1 MAIYTTANSL
11 NLPTQI
17 MLINKNSNVDYDY
30 GPYESTKTLEEIKN
44 IIGATLQVGKTIG
57 IVGTDGKVTE
67 YWAQPNDSG
76 VLEFVQKQKQVD
88 AYTKTEVDKKIDAL
102 GSVFNFKGQVADMTA
117 LNAITKPSVG
127 DVYHVL
133 KTDSGTDAEYV
144 YVSGVEGGT
153 AAHWEELGTTL
164 DLSGYATKTAVDASI
179 ADINDKMIEA
189 IDSSELTTWLDANAG
204 N

>member
-1 MAIYTTANSL
+1 MAKYTTDTTY
-11 NLPTQI
+11 NLAQQI
-17 MLINKNSNVDYDY
+17 KFSNKVSNVDYFY
-30 GPYESTKTLEEIKN
+30 GPYDSIADANTAIEESLRM
-44 IIGATLQVGKTIG
+44 AGKTVG
-57 IVGTDGKVTE
+57 IITNGKVEE
-67 YWAQPNDSG
+67 YWYQPNDSG

-88 AYTKTEVDKKIDAL
+88 AYTKTEVDEKIDAL
-102 GSVFNFKGQVADMTA
+102 GSVFNFKGQVADMAA
-117 LNAITKPSVG
+117 LNAIDKPSVG

-133 KTDSGTDAEYV
+133 TTNSGADAEYV

-189 IDSSELTTWLDANAG
+189 IDSSELTTWLDSNAD

>member
-76 VLEFVQKQKQVD
+76 VLEFVQKQ
-88 AYTKTEVDKKIDAL
+88 AEVDVI
-102 GSVFNFKGQVADMTA
+102 
-117 LNAITKPSVG
+117 P
-127 DVYHVL
+127 
-133 KTDSGTDAEYV
+133 
-144 YVSGVEGGT
+144 
-153 AAHWEELGTTL
+153 
-164 DLSGYATKTAVDASI
+164 DASI
-179 ADINDKMIEA
+179 EA
-189 IDSSELTTWLDANAG
+189 LE
-204 N
+204 

>member
-1 MAIYTTANSL
+1 MASYTTKDSF
-11 NLPTQI
+11 NLVSQVMI
-17 MLINKNSNVDYDY
+17 QGSSANVDYLY
-30 GPYESTKTLEEIKN
+30 GPYETTAAALEKIS
-44 IIGATLQVGKTIG
+44 TLQRQAGKTVG
-57 IVGTDGKVTE
+57 IIENGKVVE
-67 YWAQPNDSG
+67 YWLQPNDSG
-76 VLEFVQKQKQVD
+76 VLEFVQKQKQAD
-88 AYTKTEVDKKIDAL
+88 AYTKAEVDEKIDAL
-102 GSVFNFKGQVADMTA
+102 GSVFNFKGQVADMAA
-117 LNAITKPSVG
+117 LNAIDKPSVG

-133 KTDSGTDAEYV
+133 TTDSGADAEYV

-189 IDSSELTTWLDANAG
+189 IDSSELTTWLDSNAD